1 MKSDKNSFKYIFLTV
16 LITLLT
22 HSVMASV
29 MRFAIKTAVFSE
41 TAGIFTAVTVVFLI
55 MFAAYFAGRKLLAD
69 KKFISGKLYYIIA
82 AVIPVIVWTAA
93 VVKSSAGAASSFD
106 FAAGFDIQTV
116 SESVSSA
123 LKLIKN
129 VMGLISSVLI
139 FMLASLCEIIS
150 MIVIKIKKYD
160 R

>member
-1 MKSDKNSFKYIFLTV
+1 MKSYKNSFKYIFLTA
-16 LITLLT
+16 LITLLI
-22 HSVMASV
+22 HFIMASV
-29 MRFAIKTAVFSE
+29 VRFAIKTAVFSE
-41 TAGIFTAVTVVFLI
+41 AVGIFAAVTVVFVL

-93 VVKSSAGAASSFD
+93 VVKSSAGAASSVD

-116 SESVSSA
+116 SESLTSA
-123 LKLIKN
+123 LKFIKN
-129 VMGLISSVLI
+129 VMGLISSILI
-139 FMLASLCEIIS
+139 FMSASLCEIIS

-160 R
+160 K